1 MAYCWDTSAWVHSW
15 VRTSP
20 PDIFVSLWERLDAAI
35 ANGDILSPDEVYI
48 ELERQEGDTL
58 LAWVRE
64 RKDALIA
71 PLTAMI
77 QTRVGDIGAAFPLFV
92 AGDTDRNFADPW
104 VIALA
109 MDNGLTVVT
118 QERRPGSPDSPT
130 IPRVCDHFNVPY
142 INTFEFMRRE
152 GWTF

>member
-1 MAYCWDTSAWVHSW
+1 VAYCWDTSAWIHSW

-20 PDIFVSLWERLDAAI
+20 PDIFVTLWERLDAEISAGGI
-35 ANGDILSPDEVYI
+35 ICPEEVYV

-64 RKDALIA
+64 RRDVLVA
-71 PLTAMI
+71 PLTEDV
-77 QTRVGDIGAAFPLFV
+77 QNHVTSIGAAFPPFV
-92 AGDTDRNFADPW
+92 AGDTDSNFADPW

-109 MDNGLTVVT
+109 MTHKLTIVT

-130 IPRVCDHFNVPY
+130 IPRVCRHFGVSFVD
-142 INTFEFMRRE
+142 TFEFMRLE
-152 GWTF
+152 GWQF

>member
-1 MAYCWDTSAWVHSW
+1 MAYCWDTSAWIHSW

-20 PDIFVSLWERLDAAI
+20 PDIFVSLWDRMDAAI
-35 ANGDILSPDEVYI
+35 TGGEILCPEEVYV

-58 LAWVRE
+58 LAWVRD
-64 RKDALIA
+64 RRDALIA
-71 PLTAMI
+71 PLTEDI
-77 QTRVGDIGAAFPLFV
+77 QGHVGTIGAAFPPFV
-92 AGDTDRNFADPW
+92 AGDADRNFADPW
-104 VIALA
+104 VIGLA
-109 MDNGLTVVT
+109 MSNGLTVVT